1 MVTYQ
6 SPAQSFDLWLST
18 SSKRRKFMT
27 KPNINVTPL
36 IDVLLVLL
44 VIFMV
49 ISPLKPSDFK
59 TKIPQETKQS
69 GGVPEPLTLIVSIN
83 SDYSLKLN
91 TEKDLG
97 TVREPQKLIERLEN
111 IFVQRE
117 ENGVF
122 DESNQKVIKT
132 VFIKAPRS
140 LPYGEVVKVVDAVK
154 IAGADPIS
162 LQIDDLD

>member
-1 MVTYQ
+1 
-6 SPAQSFDLWLST
+6 
-18 SSKRRKFMT
+18 MT

-59 TKIPQETKQS
+59 TKIPQETKQP
-69 GGVPEPLTLIVSIN
+69 GGEPDPRTLVVTVN
-83 SDYSLKLN
+83 SDYSLRLN
-91 TEKDLG
+91 LEKDMG
-97 TVREPQKLIERLEN
+97 TIKEPQKLIEKLQTV
-111 IFVQRE
+111 FAQRE

-122 DESNQKVIKT
+122 DESNQRIVKT

>member
-1 MVTYQ
+1 
-6 SPAQSFDLWLST
+6 
-18 SSKRRKFMT
+18 MT

-44 VIFMV
+44 IIFMV

-69 GGVPEPLTLIVSIN
+69 GGATDPRTLVVTVS
-83 SDYSLKLN
+83 SDYSLRLN
-91 TEKDLG
+91 LEKDMG
-97 TVREPQKLIERLEN
+97 TVKDPQKLIEKLQAV
-111 IFVQRE
+111 FAQRT

-122 DESNQKVIKT
+122 DESNQRIVKT

-140 LPYGEVVKVVDAVK
+140 LPYGEVVKIVDAIK

>member
-1 MVTYQ
+1 
-6 SPAQSFDLWLST
+6 
-18 SSKRRKFMT
+18 MT

-49 ISPLKPSDFK
+49 ITPMKPSDFK
-59 TKIPQETKQS
+59 AKIPQETKQS
-69 GGVPEPLTLIVSIN
+69 GGVPDPRTLVVTVN

-91 TEKDLG
+91 LEKDFG
-97 TVREPQKLIERLEN
+97 TIENPDKLIEKLEN
-111 IFVQRE
+111 VFAQRT

-122 DESNQKVIKT
+122 DESNKNIIKT

-140 LPYGEVVKVVDAVK
+140 LPYGEVVRVVDAVK

>member
-1 MVTYQ
+1 
-6 SPAQSFDLWLST
+6 
-18 SSKRRKFMT
+18 MT

-49 ISPLKPSDFK
+49 ITPMKPSDFK
-59 TKIPQETKQS
+59 AKIPQETKQP
-69 GGVPEPLTLIVSIN
+69 GEPHDHTLIVTVN

-91 TEKDLG
+91 LEKDFG
-97 TVREPQKLIERLEN
+97 TVENPNKLIERLEN
-111 IFVQRE
+111 VFAERT

-122 DESNQKVIKT
+122 DESNKNIIKT

>member
-1 MVTYQ
+1 
-6 SPAQSFDLWLST
+6 
-18 SSKRRKFMT
+18 MT

-44 VIFMV
+44 IIFMV
-49 ISPLKPSDFK
+49 ITPMKPSDFK
-59 TKIPQETKQS
+59 AKIPQETKQP
-69 GGVPEPLTLIVSIN
+69 GEPNIHTLIVTVN

-91 TEKDLG
+91 LEKDFG
-97 TVREPQKLIERLEN
+97 TIENPNKLIERLEN
-111 IFVQRE
+111 VFAQRT

-122 DESNQKVIKT
+122 DESNKNIVKT